1 MVRVTPLRVVVICGI
16 VAAFAA
22 TAAAS
27 GTAIRSV
34 QTPDGSDVN
43 AVAVGT
49 TLTVEGTTNLRPDEN
64 AIVVEL
70 ETDPGDIVAVASTT
84 EWGTDGIWT
93 VTVDTTGLD
102 TGAYTLVADDGY
114 GSDVE
119 TVRLVRSTPTK
130 EPTPEPTPTKEPTPE
145 PTPTEEPTPEPTPVT
160 PEPATTAAPPT
171 RTATPVTT
179 RGDGSGP
186 GIGVALLATAAGLS
200 LARRRT

>member
-130 EPTPEPTPTKEPTPE
+130 EPTPEPTPT
-145 PTPTEEPTPEPTPVT
+145 EEPTPEPTPVT